1 MVFFSAVVVV
11 AVVMA
16 KYRRLSIEID
26 SHANYNENGS
36 ERKEEKSSFFLYKR
50 KIWPMKNVQHIR
62 IWAII
67 ICQRH
72 IKWIVLFYSVSFH
85 HSFFL
90 SFNFIVTTVRII
102 IIHMIAVAAL
112 NRFGWKWWK
121 WWWWCNIYSTFE
133 GILFTYDIIRPSH
146 VHYFLFCSFPQST
159 QIDLS
164 LYVSDACINTPC
176 KPSKSNDFNY
186 FSSSDCHSLLG
197 HALTCS
203 NKPIFAK
210 FYSLQYFGCCMEY

>member
-1 MVFFSAVVVV
+1 MANEERPAHSHLSNNNLPKAHKMDRSFLFRFISSFIFFS
-11 AVVMA
+11 
-16 KYRRLSIEID
+16 
-26 SHANYNENGS
+26 
-36 ERKEEKSSFFLYKR
+36 SFD
-50 KIWPMKNVQHIR
+50 
-62 IWAII
+62 
-67 ICQRH
+67 
-72 IKWIVLFYSVSFH
+72 
-85 HSFFL
+85 
-90 SFNFIVTTVRII
+90 FIVTTVRII

-164 LYVSDACINTPC
+164 LFVSDACINTPC

-197 HALTCS
+197 HALKCS